1 MEAMYDTILSTV
13 VSIVVNKNHIQEGN
27 IMRYLDPRADLTF
40 KRIFGEHKDLVI
52 SLLNALL
59 PLDDDHLVKSVEYI
73 PVEMVPDNPLKK
85 NSIVDVR
92 CHDQDGRQFLVEM
105 QMIWSKGFMQRVLFN
120 ASKAYVRQL
129 DKKEDYN
136 LLQPVYSL
144 NLVNDVFMDDI
155 PEYYHHYDIVN
166 VEHTDKRIEGLHLIF
181 VELPKFKP
189 HTFSERKMQIL
200 WLRFLTEMGDVRI
213 VPQEFLANPEV
224 KKAVD
229 ILEESSYTDAQ
240 LNGYDKFWDIVR
252 TERTYINAAIRK
264 GMSEGRAEGRAEG
277 FEQGR
282 AKGRAE
288 GRAEGIEKGRA
299 EGMAQ
304 GRAEGEKSALYKVV
318 ERMRAMGLNDSQIAE
333 ATGMDLRQIEELRD

>member
-1 MEAMYDTILSTV
+1 
-13 VSIVVNKNHIQEGN
+13 
-27 IMRYLDPRADLTF
+27 MRYLDPRADLTF

-105 QMIWSKGFMQRVLFN
+105 QMIWSKEFMQRVLFN

-264 GMSEGRAEGRAEG
+264 GMSEGRAKGRAEG

-288 GRAEGIEKGRA
+288 GRAEGMA
-299 EGMAQ
+299 QGMAQ

>member
-1 MEAMYDTILSTV
+1 
-13 VSIVVNKNHIQEGN
+13 
-27 IMRYLDPRADLTF
+27 MRYLDPRADLTF

-59 PLDDDHLVKSVEYI
+59 PLDDAHLVKSVEYI

-105 QMIWSKGFMQRVLFN
+105 QMIWSKEFMQRVLFN

-155 PEYYHHYDIVN
+155 LEYYHHYDIVN

-264 GMSEGRAEGRAEG
+264 GMSEGRAEG

>member
-1 MEAMYDTILSTV
+1 
-13 VSIVVNKNHIQEGN
+13 
-27 IMRYLDPRADLTF
+27 MRYLDPRADLTF

-105 QMIWSKGFMQRVLFN
+105 QMIWSKEFMQRVLFN

-189 HTFSERKMQIL
+189 HTFSERKMQIV

-288 GRAEGIEKGRA
+288 GRAEGMA
-299 EGMAQ
+299 QGMAQ

>member
-13 VSIVVNKNHIQEGN
+13 ISIVVNKNHIQEGN

-59 PLDDDHLVKSVEYI
+59 PLDDAHLVKSVEYI

-105 QMIWSKGFMQRVLFN
+105 QMIWSKEFMQRVLFN

-264 GMSEGRAEGRAEG
+264 GMSEGRAEG

>member
-1 MEAMYDTILSTV
+1 MTMEAMYDTILSTV
-13 VSIVVNKNHIQEGN
+13 ISIVVNKNHIQEGN

-105 QMIWSKGFMQRVLFN
+105 QMIWSKEFMQRVLFN

-288 GRAEGIEKGRA
+288 GRAEGMA
-299 EGMAQ
+299 QGMAQ

>member
-13 VSIVVNKNHIQEGN
+13 ISIVVNKNHIQEGN

-105 QMIWSKGFMQRVLFN
+105 QMIWSKEFMQRVLFN

-282 AKGRAE
+282 AKGLAE
-288 GRAEGIEKGRA
+288 GRAEGMA
-299 EGMAQ
+299 QGMAQ

>member
-1 MEAMYDTILSTV
+1 
-13 VSIVVNKNHIQEGN
+13 
-27 IMRYLDPRADLTF
+27 MRYLDPRADLTF

-105 QMIWSKGFMQRVLFN
+105 QMIWSKEFMQRVLFN

-264 GMSEGRAEGRAEG
+264 GMSEGRAKGRAEG

-288 GRAEGIEKGRA
+288 GRAEGMA
-299 EGMAQ
+299 QGMAQ

-318 ERMRAMGLNDSQIAE
+318 ERMRAMGLNDSQVAE

>member
-1 MEAMYDTILSTV
+1 
-13 VSIVVNKNHIQEGN
+13 
-27 IMRYLDPRADLTF
+27 MRYLDPRADLTF

-105 QMIWSKGFMQRVLFN
+105 QMIWSKEFMQRVLFN

-288 GRAEGIEKGRA
+288 GRAEGMA
-299 EGMAQ
+299 QGMAQ

-318 ERMRAMGLNDSQIAE
+318 ERMRAMGLNDSQKAE

>member
-1 MEAMYDTILSTV
+1 
-13 VSIVVNKNHIQEGN
+13 
-27 IMRYLDPRADLTF
+27 MRYLDPRADLTF

-105 QMIWSKGFMQRVLFN
+105 QMIWSKEFMQRVLFN

-166 VEHTDKRIEGLHLIF
+166 VEHTDKRIDGLHLIF

-264 GMSEGRAEGRAEG
+264 GMSEGRAEG

-288 GRAEGIEKGRA
+288 GMAQ
-299 EGMAQ
+299 GMAQ

>member
-1 MEAMYDTILSTV
+1 
-13 VSIVVNKNHIQEGN
+13 
-27 IMRYLDPRADLTF
+27 MRYLDPRADLTF

-59 PLDDDHLVKSVEYI
+59 PLDDDHLVESVEYI

-105 QMIWSKGFMQRVLFN
+105 QMIWSKEFMQRVLFN

-264 GMSEGRAEGRAEG
+264 GMSEGRAEG

-288 GRAEGIEKGRA
+288 GRAEGMAQGRA
-299 EGMAQ
+299 EGIEK

>member
-1 MEAMYDTILSTV
+1 
-13 VSIVVNKNHIQEGN
+13 
-27 IMRYLDPRADLTF
+27 MRYLDPRADLTF

-105 QMIWSKGFMQRVLFN
+105 QMIWSKEFMQRVLFN

-264 GMSEGRAEGRAEG
+264 GMSEGRAEG

>member
-1 MEAMYDTILSTV
+1 
-13 VSIVVNKNHIQEGN
+13 
-27 IMRYLDPRADLTF
+27 MRYLDPRADLTF

-105 QMIWSKGFMQRVLFN
+105 QMIWSKEFMQRVLFN

-288 GRAEGIEKGRA
+288 GRAEGMAQGR
-299 EGMAQ
+299 AQ

>member
-13 VSIVVNKNHIQEGN
+13 ISIVVNKNHIQEGN

-105 QMIWSKGFMQRVLFN
+105 QMIWSKEFMQRVLFN

-288 GRAEGIEKGRA
+288 GRAEGMA
-299 EGMAQ
+299 QGMAQ

-333 ATGMDLRQIEELRD
+333 ATGMNLRQIEELRD

>member
-1 MEAMYDTILSTV
+1 
-13 VSIVVNKNHIQEGN
+13 
-27 IMRYLDPRADLTF
+27 MRYLDPRADLTF

-59 PLDDDHLVKSVEYI
+59 PLDDDHLVESVEYI

-92 CHDQDGRQFLVEM
+92 CHDQNGRQFLVEM
-105 QMIWSKGFMQRVLFN
+105 QMIWSKEFMQRVLFN

-129 DKKEDYN
+129 DKKEDYK

-252 TERTYINAAIRK
+252 TERTYINSALRK
-264 GMSEGRAEGRAEG
+264 GMSEGKAIGFEQGRAQGRAEGRAEG
-277 FEQGR
+277 
-282 AKGRAE
+282 AKN
-288 GRAEGIEKGRA
+288 
-299 EGMAQ
+299 
-304 GRAEGEKSALYKVV
+304 ALRKVV
-318 ERMRAMGLNDSQIAE
+318 ERMRAMGLTNSQIAE
-333 ATGMDLRQIEELRD
+333 ATGMDLRQVEELRD